1 MDDLVTASCVV
12 PMATNP
18 NHHCGW
24 QLVTLCTD
32 MLCVVLLDVTKHFHF
47 GLFSSDCFRAPNCQ
61 KFSF

>member
-18 NHHCGW
+18 HHHCSW

-61 KFSF
+61 KL